1 LLHTS
6 SDGAWLRNVTLREN
20 VTLRTG
26 GPSREH
32 ELKARCVDGSA
43 TFTMATSNTT
53 ISWARART
61 YPLQAG
67 FAFLPTAIGVVIGAA
82 TTSRLIGRVGPRPP
96 MMVGSVLVAIG
107 LFWLARITV
116 HSTYLGDVLGPLV
129 VLALGLGQIFVST
142 SSAAISDIR
151 SSESGLASALLNVW
165 RQLGGSLGIA
175 AMGLSRPP

>member
-1 LLHTS
+1 
-6 SDGAWLRNVTLREN
+6 
-20 VTLRTG
+20 
-26 GPSREH
+26 
-32 ELKARCVDGSA
+32 
-43 TFTMATSNTT
+43 
-53 ISWARART
+53 
-61 YPLQAG
+61 
-67 FAFLPTAIGVVIGAA
+67 
-82 TTSRLIGRVGPRPP
+82 

-129 VLALGLGQIFVST
+129 VPALGLGQIFVST